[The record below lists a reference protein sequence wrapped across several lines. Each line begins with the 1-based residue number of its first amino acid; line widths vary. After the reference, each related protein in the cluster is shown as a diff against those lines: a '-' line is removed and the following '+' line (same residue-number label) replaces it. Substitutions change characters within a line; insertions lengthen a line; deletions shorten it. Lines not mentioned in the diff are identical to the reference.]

1 MRKNKFNGTIVLYII
16 GCIGV
21 VLKIVSG
28 STISWWIVTLP
39 FWIVPAI
46 ALSIFALSCA
56 VVLAGLFVIFLVY
69 IFR

>member
-1 MRKNKFNGTIVLYII
+1 MEENKFNGTIALYII
-16 GCIGV
+16 GCISV

-28 STISWWIVTLP
+28 SAISWWIVTLP

-46 ALSIFALSCA
+46 ALSIFALACT
-56 VVLAGLFVIFLVY
+56 VVLAGLFIVFLVY